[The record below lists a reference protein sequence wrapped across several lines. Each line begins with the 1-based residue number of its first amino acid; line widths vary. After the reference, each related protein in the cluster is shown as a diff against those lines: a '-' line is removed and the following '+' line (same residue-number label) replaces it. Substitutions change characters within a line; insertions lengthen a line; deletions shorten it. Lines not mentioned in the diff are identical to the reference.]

1 MRAET
6 TSMPP
11 SSVREPKVKRTSED
25 ISATPMVAS
34 SSPKQPPMSP
44 FSRLASDSAAISERP
59 KIDSQKYYTG
69 PKASATLASGGATQS
84 RATAPTQPPTTAAR
98 QAGVIGRA
106 QTPPSG
112 MGVVAEGGG

>member
-6 TSMPP
+6 TSTPP
-11 SSVREPKVKRTSED
+11 SSVREPKVKRTSEE

-59 KIDSQKYYTG
+59 KIASQKYSTG
-69 PKASATLASGGATQS
+69 PKASATSASGGASRSSRSEEHTSELQS
-84 RATAPTQPPTTAAR
+84 LMRISYAVFCLKTKKIRNQ
-98 QAGVIGRA
+98 Q
-106 QTPPSG
+106 
-112 MGVVAEGGG
+112 